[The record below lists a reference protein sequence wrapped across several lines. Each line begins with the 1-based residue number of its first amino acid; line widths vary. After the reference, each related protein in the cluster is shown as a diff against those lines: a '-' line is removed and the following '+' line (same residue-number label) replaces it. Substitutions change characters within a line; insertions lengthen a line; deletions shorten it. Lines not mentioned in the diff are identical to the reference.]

1 MTRPAPAASST
12 ARKVARSEAARRR
25 SYRLTSRAI
34 QASGSSATKPARKRT
49 NSQVKPNQSS
59 WAHKAKERKA
69 ARAEASR
76 SRKMSRRRR
85 SPSRSRQ
92 PAGLDWVA
100 SMAVGSRAAKMYGKA
115 QQKPHPA
122 HQRHAL
128 HEREEEQDDAQ
139 SEPPGDG
146 SAGQRPIQSNS
157 GISPAPDRPDYR
169 QHHKRPPE
177 RRGQDAHL
185 ERNLKDR
192 ALDVEGRLLRKEGPT
207 SRPHQSH
214 PHPARVVQQDLP
226 CAGRVLHMVLLLR
239 ATSDGCHTAKHAG
252 LPDDSEHHAE
262 DDRVLERPSTEDGL
276 PIAP

>member
-12 ARKVARSEAARRR
+12 ARKVARREEARRR

-59 WAHKAKERKA
+59 WAHKARARKA

-76 SRKMSRRRR
+76 SPRMSRRRR

-100 SMAVGSRAAKMYGKA
+100 SMAVGSRAAKMYGKS

-128 HEREEEQDDAQ
+128 HEWEEEQDKAQ
-139 SEPPGDG
+139 TQAASQGG
-146 SAGQRPIQSNS
+146 SDHGSIQW
-157 GISPAPDRPDYR
+157 
-169 QHHKRPPE
+169 
-177 RRGQDAHL
+177 
-185 ERNLKDR
+185 
-192 ALDVEGRLLRKEGPT
+192 
-207 SRPHQSH
+207 
-214 PHPARVVQQDLP
+214 
-226 CAGRVLHMVLLLR
+226 
-239 ATSDGCHTAKHAG
+239 
-252 LPDDSEHHAE
+252 
-262 DDRVLERPSTEDGL
+262 
-276 PIAP
+276 